1 MNVQVALERGRRRGI
16 KMPTKNTTVP
26 GSAHER
32 RASGPRAVM
41 LPVAIAVGA
50 ALALSVAAVSGAR
63 AAYVVT
69 FLEVGADVVAT
80 GGGSLDLAGFPH
92 DPDKRRGVAAVDGS
106 IGAEVTGPASLTF
119 FDQYVGAT
127 GPSKYGGGGMFK
139 ADEGSGDIVG
149 VEGSTNPKNPSDGGV
164 AVPDGYRSGDPL
176 SDASIYLD
184 QTFATLG
191 IVEGTY
197 IYRFGAGANADSFTV
212 QIGPAVP
219 EPASW
224 ALLAVG
230 FASLRVARR
239 LFCRCLRLRV
249 SQVSASTDCLSAI
262 VPA

>member
-1 MNVQVALERGRRRGI
+1 MILRIA
-16 KMPTKNTTVP
+16 T
-26 GSAHER
+26 
-32 RASGPRAVM
+32 
-41 LPVAIAVGA
+41 AVGA

-69 FLEVGADVVAT
+69 FLEVGGDVVAT

-92 DPDKRRGVAAVDGS
+92 DPDKRRFVAAVDGS
-106 IGAEVTGPASLTF
+106 IGAEITGPASSTP

-127 GPSKYGGGGMFK
+127 GPERFGAGGIVK
-139 ADEGSGDIVG
+139 ADIGGGDIVG
-149 VEGSTNPKNPSDGGV
+149 VQGNSKPGLSGV

-212 QIGPAVP
+212 QIGPAAP

-230 FASLRVARR
+230 FASLGLARR
-239 LFCRCLRLRV
+239 LFCRRLRLSV
-249 SQVSASTDCLSAI
+249 SQVSACIRLRERDGARIARSKRG
-262 VPA
+262 